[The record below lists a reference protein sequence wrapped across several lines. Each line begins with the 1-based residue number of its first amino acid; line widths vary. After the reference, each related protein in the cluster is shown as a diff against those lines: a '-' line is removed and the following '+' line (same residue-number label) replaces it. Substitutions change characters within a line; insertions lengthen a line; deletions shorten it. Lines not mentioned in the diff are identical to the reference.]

1 LSASKRTSR
10 PAAKAPAVS
19 IDAPAIPLS
28 RDKKV
33 RLLNLGCSK
42 NQVDSENILGEFGR
56 AGFIRALEGDD
67 PDVTVINTCGFIEAA
82 KEESIQEILAA
93 LSNKVKG
100 EKLVV
105 AGCLAQ
111 RYMEDLKR
119 DIPEVDLYIGTYR
132 EGEMLERLGLNSS
145 LPSDCKVGAGPRSLM
160 GEEPHHAFLK
170 IAEGCNR
177 ICGFCAIPGMRGKQ
191 KSRSIADIIVEAQQ
205 LQSWGIKEIS
215 LIAQD
220 LTYFGREKNGKESL
234 EELLR
239 ALIKETDIPWI
250 RMMYGYPAYL
260 TDGLIDVMATEK
272 RICKY
277 MDIPIQHA
285 SADMLKAMR
294 RNYTA
299 QELRDGLLRMRNAI
313 PNLALRTTAL
323 LGYPGET
330 EKDVDELMA
339 FLEEMRFRHMGSFS
353 YSDEE
358 GTHAFDLQPKIPQDV
373 IEERVDRVMTLQR
386 SISLEENEK
395 RVGQI
400 VEVIID
406 AEAEGADHHYTGRT
420 EGDAPEVDNTV
431 MIFGSDGNSGSALAM
446 DADPG
451 TFRKVLITDASEY
464 DLVATLLPPGT

>member
-1 LSASKRTSR
+1 LPARKSDSR
-10 PAAKAPAVS
+10 PAAKSPAAS
-19 IDAPAIPLS
+19 QAILS
-28 RDKKV
+28 ASGDKKV

-56 AGFIRALEGDD
+56 AGFTRAKDGDN

-82 KEESIQEILAA
+82 KEESIAEILAA
-93 LSNKVKG
+93 LGNKVAG

-132 EGEMLERLGLNSS
+132 EGEMLERLGLNSG
-145 LPSDCKVGAGPRSLM
+145 LPSDCKVGAAPRSLM

-191 KSRSIADIIVEAQQ
+191 KSRAIADIVAEAQQ
-205 LQSWGIKEIS
+205 LQAWGIREIS

-220 LTYFGREKNGKESL
+220 LTFFGREKDGKESL
-234 EELLR
+234 EQLLH
-239 ALIKETDIPWI
+239 ALIRHTDIPWI
-250 RMMYGYPAYL
+250 RMMYGYPAFL

-285 SADMLKAMR
+285 SAPMLKAMR
-294 RNYTA
+294 RNYSA
-299 QELRDGLLRMRNAI
+299 EQLREGLLRMRNAI
-313 PNLALRTTAL
+313 PGIALRTTAL

-330 EKDVDELMA
+330 EKDVDELMG

-358 GTHAFDLQPKIPQDV
+358 GTHAFDLQPKVPQDV
-373 IEERVDRVMTLQR
+373 IEARVDRVMTLQR
-386 SISLEENEK
+386 QISLEENEK
-395 RVGQI
+395 RIGQTMD
-400 VEVIID
+400 VIID
-406 AEAEGADHHYTGRT
+406 AVAEGADHHYTGRT

-431 MIFGSDGNSGSALAM
+431 LIFGATDAM

-464 DLVATLLPPGT
+464 DLMATLLPIAPL